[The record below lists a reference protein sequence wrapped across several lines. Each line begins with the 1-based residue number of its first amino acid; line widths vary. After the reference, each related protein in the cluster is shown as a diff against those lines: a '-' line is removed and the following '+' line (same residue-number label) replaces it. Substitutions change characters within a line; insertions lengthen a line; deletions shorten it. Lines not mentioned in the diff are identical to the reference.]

1 MYSVAPTVFMLL
13 QLFLDKGFSYV
24 PPPDNV
30 TIQCHNFRTVAYW
43 NYSQPSLHPRFIV
56 DLFPYGGREKNSRYL
71 KPDSISESDSVT
83 SCFNITHRHC
93 NVSKLVLRSVRHGF
107 YLNVTAVVGL
117 NRSEPTASAEF
128 TYNSNEFQDELCFLD
143 FPPVNLSESDGMLK
157 FEFPHPFDF
166 YSEALRHVNDRK
178 YYKSFTYEVLG
189 QEKMRLDCERKKKGL
204 CEGLVSAPGAQEK
217 PCIRLKGTM
226 NNIHIATAEE
236 VCLQELNQTAL
247 TIQPPK
253 AYSADNWSLILALAG
268 AGAAVVV
275 FTVCAGLVFRRKT
288 KGSTAFPKIM
298 ASMLANPHSARRL
311 LQPETDATSE
321 VLSVAPRSDS
331 EQESPDGQVPTG
343 TLIPEEGS
351 RFPIGTVIGRG
362 GSFSEGQ
369 TYDGLGGSEQGSR
382 SEEEEQENSACRGV
396 ESSGYD
402 RPHVSLT
409 FEISPGDRVQ
419 GYKLTQA

>member
-13 QLFLDKGFSYV
+13 QLFLDKSFSYV
-24 PPPDNV
+24 PPPENV
-30 TIQCHNFRTVAYW
+30 TIECHNFRTVAYW
-43 NYSQPSLHPRFIV
+43 NYSQPSLHPRFFV
-56 DLFPYGGREKNSRYL
+56 ELFPYGSNSQM
-71 KPDSISESDSVT
+71 VG
-83 SCFNITHRHC
+83 SCLNITHRHC
-93 NVSKLVLRSVRHGF
+93 NVSELVLRSVQHGF

-117 NRSEPTASAEF
+117 NRSEPAASAEF
-128 TYNSNEFQDELCFLD
+128 TYNSNEFQEKLCFLD
-143 FPPVNLSESDGMLK
+143 FPPVKLSESDGMLK
-157 FEFPHPFDF
+157 LEFPHPFNA
-166 YSEALRHVNDRK
+166 YSKALRNVDNKK
-178 YYKSFTYEVLG
+178 YYKSFTYKVLG
-189 QEKMRLDCERKKKGL
+189 QENMPLVCEKMRGL
-204 CEGLVSAPGAQEK
+204 CENHVSAPGVQEN

-236 VCLQELNQTAL
+236 VCLQKLNQTAP

-253 AYSADNWSLILALAG
+253 GDLSLVLALVG
-268 AGAAVVV
+268 AGAAMVV
-275 FTVCAGLVFRRKT
+275 FAVCAGLVFRRKT
-288 KGSTAFPKIM
+288 KGSTTFPKIM
-298 ASMLANPHSARRL
+298 ASMLANPHSAKRL

-351 RFPIGTVIGRG
+351 RFPIGKVIGRG

-419 GYKLTQA
+419 GYKLAQA

>member
-30 TIQCHNFRTVAYW
+30 TIQCHNFKTVAYW

-56 DLFPYGGREKNSRYL
+56 ELFPYGSSREKNSRYL
-71 KPDSISESDSVT
+71 KPDSISESDSVK

-93 NVSKLVLRSVRHGF
+93 NVSEPVLRSIQLGF

-117 NRSEPTASAEF
+117 NRSEPAASAEF
-128 TYNSNEFQDELCFLD
+128 TYNSNEFQEKLCFLD
-143 FPPVNLSESDGMLK
+143 FPPVNLSKSGGMLK
-157 FEFPHPFDF
+157 LEFRHPFDI
-166 YSEALRHVNDRK
+166 YRKALRHVNDKK

-189 QEKMRLDCERKKKGL
+189 QNMRLVCEREQGL
-204 CEGLVSAPGAQEK
+204 CEELVSAPGAQEK

-226 NNIHIATAEE
+226 NNIHIETAEE

-298 ASMLANPHSARRL
+298 VRFCDLGSPS
-311 LQPETDATSE
+311 
-321 VLSVAPRSDS
+321 LSHR
-331 EQESPDGQVPTG
+331 GQW
-343 TLIPEEGS
+343 
-351 RFPIGTVIGRG
+351 
-362 GSFSEGQ
+362 
-369 TYDGLGGSEQGSR
+369 GLSLSL
-382 SEEEEQENSACRGV
+382 
-396 ESSGYD
+396 
-402 RPHVSLT
+402 SLT
-409 FEISPGDRVQ
+409 HTHTHTHTGHWALSLSNSN
-419 GYKLTQA
+419 K